1 MRTSL
6 ARTLT
11 AVLVLFAM
19 LVQGSWALAGTTGGI
34 SGVLNDTAG
43 TSVAGA
49 RVSAVSPSQQATV
62 TTDASGRFA
71 FVSLAPDTYTLSFE
85 KQGYQTGSQP
95 GITVQADQNVTV
107 NLSAAR
113 TLQTIGR
120 TSSRANSAL
129 VRPGQTASEYSV
141 TAAQQSAAATLG
153 GGTNLN
159 SAYSAI
165 AAVPGVLVPLGN
177 AGWGQSIFIRGG
189 DYTQTGNEVDGIP
202 INRSF
207 DQYASGQLSSLGNQE
222 IQVYT
227 GQAPADA
234 QAVGLAGF
242 VNQVIKTGTYPGNI
256 SATIGVGT
264 PSQYNHGNFEVAGA
278 SPNRLFSYY
287 VGSGGYNQ
295 DFRVVD
301 QFNGS
306 GYLAN
311 SGLGSTYNYIAANCG
326 TAHPTVGCYQNSSPF
341 LGGAPLGPNGFAI
354 ADTLWGFQTNLN
366 DRETIANFHIGV
378 PHKKDGN
385 HDDIQ
390 LLYDYGNTKNYPN
403 DSMDAWGPALNDVV
417 NGTAYGLA
425 YGGANGDSTCPAPA
439 VNAGDPVTGAP
450 LPYTGPTTCVPGVT
464 PTYRDQNQYTGP
476 VNAKLTPANQ
486 GSVTNYAFANSPA
499 GRAYGAPVDFARQDG
514 ETNAFAIVKAQY
526 QHNIADKGYIRLYGY
541 SLYSDR
547 LDNGIVGLYQSF
559 VGEFS
564 PDYQISSHS
573 RGVVLASGYQLSSQ
587 HLLNFNV
594 GYVTSNTVRYR
605 NDVAAGNPE
614 SRVAYLLNS
623 NDPTA
628 GCYSGAGVL
637 VSCTGATAAG
647 YRLPG
652 VNSLPGALVPS
663 TATSPLLGSETALT
677 CGSGPCQYYAVNDGR
692 LAAANTVKPKFLNAS
707 IGDTWKPTAKLSV
720 DASLRTDTFSY
731 DMQNTDTLGNNLLVN
746 NYNNTHCVN
755 GTTLVGRALN
765 GACPAGTAPAALA
778 ASSPNITYPNI
789 LQPRLGATYSLDPY
803 NVFRASYGRFVQPP
817 QTSAVQATNIQAG
830 TPSTLFYQNFGFNSF
845 VRPVTPEISFN
856 TDFSWE
862 HQVKGSDVSTR
873 LTPFYRK
880 TQNEFATVLVDP
892 KTNFVASINGQNR
905 TAAGLELAV
914 NKGDFARDG
923 LAASLS
929 YTYTHAVNHY
939 KVFSNGGSFV
949 NGINSS
955 IQAYN
960 GYTSYCGSHPTD
972 ARCPGAAAAVA
983 AAPCYAAGA
992 PDAACGAGSIANP
1005 YYNAPVQSLLDPNG
1019 AYAAYNQE
1027 PGFGSGTSTSY
1038 VVPHVAS
1045 FVLQYKRGPLRII
1058 PSLQFEAGARYG
1070 SPVSVGGVAPDTCSA
1085 LAGNPAAATD
1095 PRYAGTGT
1103 AAGTGYDAS
1112 SCTGIVNIP
1121 NPYTGKFD
1129 GIGQFVQPNLI
1140 NANLQISYDLSRR
1153 FTLQVTG
1160 ANLFST
1166 CWGGSNVPWA
1176 IGGRLG
1182 CSYAAGTP
1190 AGNFYNPGDTIQNGF
1205 QYPYVPILAGS
1216 LQAVSSASASPPQV
1230 FIELKLNHL

>member
-1 MRTSL
+1 MRRSL
-6 ARTLT
+6 ARSLT
-11 AVLVLFAM
+11 AVLVLFAILM
-19 LVQGSWALAGTTGGI
+19 QASYVLAGTTGGI
-34 SGVLNDTAG
+34 SGVLTDTAG
-43 TSVAGA
+43 TPVAAA

-62 TTDASGRFA
+62 TTDSSGRFS

-85 KQGYQTGSQP
+85 KQGYQAGSQA
-95 GITVQADQNVTV
+95 GVTVQADQNVTV
-107 NLSAAR
+107 NLSASRA
-113 TLQTIGR
+113 LQNIGR
-120 TSSRANSAL
+120 TASRANSAL

-141 TAAQQSAAATLG
+141 TPAQQAAAATLG

-264 PSQYNHGNFEVAGA
+264 PAQYNHGNFEVAGA

-287 VGSGGYNQ
+287 AGTGGYNQ
-295 DFRVVD
+295 DFRVID
-301 QFNGS
+301 QFNGA
-306 GYLAN
+306 GFLA
-311 SGLGSTYNYIAANCG
+311 SHGLGTTYNYIAANCG

-341 LGGAPLGPNGFAI
+341 LGGAPLGPNGFAQS
-354 ADTLWGFQTNLN
+354 DNLWGFQTNLN
-366 DRETIANFHIGV
+366 DRETIANIHLGI
-378 PHKKDGN
+378 PHKNDGN
-385 HDDIQ
+385 HDDVQ

-403 DSMDAWGPALNDVV
+403 DSMDAWGSSLNDVV
-417 NGTAYGLA
+417 NGTVGNIGYVTAADGTP
-425 YGGANGDSTCPAPA
+425 SCPAPA
-439 VNAGDPVTGAP
+439 IGGTYLG
-450 LPYTGPTTCVPGVT
+450 GPTTCAPGVT
-464 PTYRDQNQYTGP
+464 PAYRDQNQYTGP
-476 VNAKLTPANQ
+476 VNAPLTTANQ
-486 GSVTNYAFANSPA
+486 NSVINYAFANSPA
-499 GRAYGAPVDFARQDG
+499 GRIYGAPVDFARQDG
-514 ETNAFAIVKAQY
+514 ETSAFAIVKAQY
-526 QHNIADKGYIRLYGY
+526 QHNIADKGYVRLYGY

-559 VGEFS
+559 TGVFS
-564 PDYQISSHS
+564 SDYQISSHS
-573 RGVVLASGYQLSSQ
+573 RGVVLNSGYQLSSQ

-605 NDVAAGNPE
+605 NDVAAGNGE
-614 SRVAYLLNS
+614 SRVAYLLDSS
-623 NDPTA
+623 NPTE

-637 VSCTGATAAG
+637 VSCSSAAAAG
-647 YRLPG
+647 YSLPG
-652 VNSLPGALVPS
+652 VNSAPGPLHPS
-663 TATSPLLGSETALT
+663 TATSPLLGSESALT
-677 CGSGPCQYYAVNDGR
+677 CGGGPCQYYAVNDGR
-692 LAAANTVKPKFLNAS
+692 FAADNTVVPKFLNAS
-707 IGDTWKPTAKLSV
+707 IGDTWKPTAKLSI
-720 DASLRTDTFSY
+720 DASLRSDTFSY
-731 DMQNTDTLGNNLLVN
+731 DMRNTSTLGNELFVN
-746 NYNNTHCVN
+746 SYNATHCVS
-755 GTTLVGRALN
+755 GTTLVSRALN
-765 GACPAGTAPAALA
+765 AACPAGTSPATLN
-778 ASSPNITYPNI
+778 ASSPDLTYANI
-789 LQPRLGATYSLDPY
+789 LQPRVGATYSLDPF

-830 TPSTLFYQNFGFNSF
+830 TPSTLFYQDFGFNSF
-845 VRPVTPEISFN
+845 VRPVTPEVSFN

-892 KTNFVASINGQNR
+892 KTNFVASVNGQNR
-905 TAAGLELAV
+905 TASGIELAV

-923 LAASLS
+923 VAASLS

-949 NGINSS
+949 NGINTS

-960 GYTSYCGSHPTD
+960 AYTKAG
-972 ARCPGAAAAVA
+972 GG
-983 AAPCYAAGA
+983 APCYTPA
-992 PDAACGAGSIANP
+992 PVGGSGSADPTCAAGSIANP
-1005 YYNAPVQSLLDPNG
+1005 YYNAPLQSLLDPNG
-1019 AYAAYNQE
+1019 AYSAYNQE

-1045 FVLQYKRGPLRII
+1045 LLVQYKRGPLRVI

-1070 SPVSVGGVAPDTCSA
+1070 SPVSIGGVAPDTCAA
-1085 LAGNPAAATD
+1085 LAGNPSAVND

-1103 AAGTGYDAS
+1103 TAGAGYDAS

-1129 GIGQFVQPNLI
+1129 GIGQFVQPNLL
-1140 NANLQISYDLSRR
+1140 NANLQLSYDLSKRL
-1153 FTLQVTG
+1153 TLQVTG

-1190 AGNFYNPGDTIQNGF
+1190 AGNFYNPGDVIQNGY

-1216 LQAVSSASASPPQV
+1216 LQAVSSASASPPEF
-1230 FIELKLNHL
+1230 FIELKMSHL